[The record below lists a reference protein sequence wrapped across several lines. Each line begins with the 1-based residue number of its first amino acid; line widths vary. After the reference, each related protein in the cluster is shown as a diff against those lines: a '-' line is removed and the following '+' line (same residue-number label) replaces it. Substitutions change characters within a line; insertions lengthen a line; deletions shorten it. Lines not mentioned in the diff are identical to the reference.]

1 MTRKTGIQGTIVTT
15 RDKNV
20 ESGSMSASESQAE
33 DSDGEKRPHDSLIG
47 NNRLRELNSQV
58 LANSMPYTIMKKSEM
73 SFMTAILTIIGLC
86 SSISMPIY
94 WTALT
99 EIQDDFHITAE
110 QANMTVTAYLIF
122 QAIAPVFISSAGD
135 YFGRRPLVLFCLIG
149 GVAANVGL
157 AVSNTYWLII
167 LLRCILATFVAPT
180 ISLNSGITGDFTTRR
195 NRGGILGYVSGFT
208 LIGQGLAPFLGS
220 VFDSRWN
227 WRAIFWFSAAFDGF
241 VLLVAFIFLPETRRT
256 IVGNLSVPPKS
267 IIHKAPI
274 LFYYSKRL
282 TDKEGKSLER
292 KSETKF
298 NPFRPFMLLRELEIT
313 LILLPC
319 SLFFATWTMS
329 QVSLTTSLSRDYH
342 YSSLK
347 VGLCFFAPGM
357 STIFGT
363 ILSGKS
369 LNWIYKKRKNAYI
382 KKLGD
387 LKSGQN
393 IPPFDIIRAR
403 LCFSVG
409 PTALMVASCIT
420 YGWCLEYKE
429 PVAVILVLS
438 FLLTFGVMYTLNVAP
453 TLLVDLHPRES
464 GGSTSLNNLFR
475 CGMSAIFVSFIS
487 KMNQSMSLGGTYTL
501 MGGLCIIGIVILQ
514 VVMLDS
520 KKLME
525 KKRLR
530 ELAYQQTT
538 V

>member
-1 MTRKTGIQGTIVTT
+1 MTKKMENQDSTVIANETDLG
-15 RDKNV
+15 N
-20 ESGSMSASESQAE
+20 GSLSENESQS
-33 DSDGEKRPHDSLIG
+33 DGDGEKGLHDSLIG
-47 NNRLRELNSQV
+47 NNQLRELNSQV
-58 LANSMPYTIMKKSEM
+58 LTNNMPYTIMKKSEM
-73 SFMTAILTIIGLC
+73 TFMTVILTMIGLC

-135 YFGRRPLVLFCLIG
+135 YFGRRPLVLICLVG

-241 VLLVAFIFLPETRRT
+241 VLFMAFVFLPETRRT

-267 IIHKAPI
+267 ILNKAPI
-274 LFYYSKRL
+274 LLHYYKRL
-282 TDKEGKSLER
+282 LDKEGRSLEP
-292 KSETKF
+292 KSETRF
-298 NPFRPFMLLRELEIT
+298 NPFKPFMLLRELEIT

-347 VGLCFFAPGM
+347 VGLCFFAPGI
-357 STIFGT
+357 STIIGT
-363 ILSGKS
+363 IVSGKS
-369 LNWIYKKRKNAYI
+369 LNWIYKRNKNAYI
-382 KKLGD
+382 KKLGEM
-387 LKSGQN
+387 KNPQN
-393 IPPFDIIRAR
+393 APPFNIIRAR
-403 LCFSVG
+403 LCLSVV
-409 PTALMVASCIT
+409 PTSLMAACCIT

-453 TLLVDLHPRES
+453 TLLVDLHPRQS

-475 CGMSAIFVSFIS
+475 CGMSAIFVSCVS

-501 MGGLCIIGIVILQ
+501 MGAFCIFGIIILQ
-514 VVMLDS
+514 MVMVYS
-520 KKLME
+520 KNLME
-525 KKRLR
+525 RKRLR
-530 ELAYQQTT
+530 DLAYK
-538 V
+538 